1 MSYLPNESY
10 KYQLSLFNSFNNELI
25 RGHNQG
31 LTLYNYDTDLTLY
44 KNINTKPLDDVN
56 FDQINKDLN
65 KNRDIFENTKSA
77 FSGAIEGSV
86 EGGADALGYTIE
98 KTFKGIASGVKEG
111 LGIDL
116 NKETVLSLLG
126 LFILSMIIYK
136 KI

>member
-1 MSYLPNESY
+1 MSFLPNESY

-25 RGHNQG
+25 RGHNQN

-65 KNRDIFENTKSA
+65 KNRNIFENTKSA
-77 FSGAIEGSV
+77 LSGAIEGTV
-86 EGGADALGYTIE
+86 EGGANALGYTIE
-98 KTFKGIASGVKEG
+98 KTFKGIAHG
-111 LGIDL
+111 LGIDI
-116 NKETVLSLLG
+116 NKETILSLLG